1 MINSKALFVVYWL
14 LLCLRLHCV
23 ETSWQTLAGLFN
35 SSIIRHEILMHVA
48 ATIGNHIQSLTLMYT
63 EYTISDDWL
72 VIANIVLFFVVF
84 LSTQTGSPV
93 TLLLGVLNSL
103 AE

>member
-1 MINSKALFVVYWL
+1 
-14 LLCLRLHCV
+14 
-23 ETSWQTLAGLFN
+23 
-35 SSIIRHEILMHVA
+35 MHVA

>member
-14 LLCLRLHCV
+14 LLCLLHCV

-35 SSIIRHEILMHVA
+35 SSIISHEMGMHVA
-48 ATIGNHIQSLTLMYT
+48 ATIGSHIQSLTLMYT

-72 VIANIVLFFVVF
+72 VIANTVSFFVVF